1 MKVNA
6 QITQEEQERL
16 QAAVGAESVSDL
28 AVSAYNKKKTSFNSP
43 YSIVFHDS
51 IKQLSKMDLK
61 PNAYKIVVYMFSVL
75 QMGNI
80 IINFSQK
87 KIAED
92 LGLKQS
98 NVSRSFKELF
108 AHKILIKDSENGHVY
123 FNSNIATIGIPRN
136 FNKQTMEN
144 LQRSQ
149 VETENFKNSMNLV
162 KSSKSKKIQEEEIS
176 NVTPLKPFD
185 NENIDF
191 GNDDLLF

>member
-1 MKVNA
+1 
-6 QITQEEQERL
+6 
-16 QAAVGAESVSDL
+16 
-28 AVSAYNKKKTSFNSP
+28 
-43 YSIVFHDS
+43 
-51 IKQLSKMDLK
+51 MDLK